1 LIPDYL
7 AFTAASDYA
16 MAGPFSELINNVRA
30 FEYAKHANLG
40 WVQPCDYCLNANLTG
55 PFLTPS
61 TGAVAPWYNAS
72 VADSGRF
79 LGVIGLEVEGADS
92 STRKVNVTQT
102 LTTGGT
108 IGPPYHGP
116 RTIVV
121 RAVAIALDECALQ
134 YGISWVQFHFA
145 DEFDPCTAD
154 SLVYFD
160 CCFEDTALQSY
171 YMRQFRGVRIT
182 EGPEFLRVQRSV
194 STGGAFAEF
203 ELTFVAA
210 DPQEY
215 NSAGPTLLAVDSQA
229 PGEVVVDAA

>member
-1 LIPDYL
+1 VIPDYL
-7 AFTAASDYA
+7 AFIGATDYGFF
-16 MAGPFSELINNVRA
+16 GPFREMVNNVRA
-30 FEYAKHANLG
+30 FAYADSAGIG
-40 WVQPCDYCLNANLTG
+40 WVQHCDECIVATPAG
-55 PFLTPS
+55 PFDTPG

-72 VADSGRF
+72 VPDSGRF

-92 STRKVNVTQT
+92 STRRVNVTQT

-116 RTIVV
+116 RTIVL

-134 YGISWVQFHFA
+134 YGISWVQYHFA

-154 SLVYFD
+154 SLMYYD
-160 CCFEDTALQSY
+160 CCFEDPAQ
-171 YMRQFRGVRIT
+171 YMTYLRQYRGVRIT
-182 EGPEFLRVQRSV
+182 EGPEFLRVQRSL

-215 NSAGPTLLAVDSQA
+215 SAAGPTLLSVSSET